1 MTLIKA
7 IYESNLKTI
16 KRIVD
21 RIERELGGNLVG
33 KNISVLGL
41 TFKANTDDLR
51 ESPAVEVANRLIDR
65 GAKLK
70 AYDPVIKKNSLGNI
84 QIKVSLED
92 CLKEADIIVVLTEW
106 KNFSEIDVSLVS
118 KIVRNRIVF
127 DTRNV
132 LNKNNWIREKFK
144 LIEIGRH

>member
-1 MTLIKA
+1 MNKETK
-7 IYESNLKTI
+7 NLT
-16 KRIVD
+16 
-21 RIERELGGNLVG
+21 EEELQE
-33 KNISVLGL
+33 KIASVEKDLL
-41 TFKANTDDLR
+41 QQTTDAGRVALQMY
-51 ESPAVEVANRLIDR
+51 VE
-65 GAKLK
+65 
-70 AYDPVIKKNSLGNI
+70 Y
-84 QIKVSLED
+84 LED

>member
-1 MTLIKA
+1 M
-7 IYESNLKTI
+7 
-16 KRIVD
+16 
-21 RIERELGGNLVG
+21 
-33 KNISVLGL
+33 
-41 TFKANTDDLR
+41 
-51 ESPAVEVANRLIDR
+51 
-65 GAKLK
+65 
-70 AYDPVIKKNSLGNI
+70 
-84 QIKVSLED
+84 
-92 CLKEADIIVVLTEW
+92 KEADIIVVLTEW